1 MKDIKKSKEYLELA
15 LEKLGDIPYTEKAT
29 QLKIHINTL
38 SQYRRGVNTM
48 DDFACIMV
56 ARTLGI
62 DPLIVIT
69 AANLEREKKPERIEE
84 WEDLKKKLG
93 VLSIAGMMALTL
105 VNPSPAKAENLAH
118 NSQVNFYILC
128 QISK

>member
-1 MKDIKKSKEYLELA
+1 MEEIKSSTEYLDAALA
-15 LEKLGDIPYTEKAT
+15 ILEEQGLNKLEQASA
-29 QLKIHINTL
+29 LKIHKNTL
-38 SQYRRGVNTM
+38 NQYKRKENVM

-84 WEDLKKKLG
+84 WEELKKKLG

-105 VNPSPAKAENLAH
+105 VHPSPVKAENLAQ
-118 NSQVNFYILC
+118 NSMPNLYIM
-128 QISK
+128 